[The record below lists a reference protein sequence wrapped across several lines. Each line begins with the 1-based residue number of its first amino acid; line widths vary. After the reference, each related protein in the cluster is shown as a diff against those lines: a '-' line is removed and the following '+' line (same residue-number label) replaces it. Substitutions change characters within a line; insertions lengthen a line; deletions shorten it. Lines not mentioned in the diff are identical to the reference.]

1 MFLSSYAVWHP
12 KPKYQNQSEHE
23 KKNWPLY
30 GSFFI
35 RSIIVI
41 TYNSMQL
48 DLIQKC
54 AESISKV
61 AGVSS

>member
-23 KKNWPLY
+23 KKTGHFMDL
-30 GSFFI
+30 SLF
-35 RSIIVI
+35 V
-41 TYNSMQL
+41 QL

-54 AESISKV
+54 ANSISKV
-61 AGVSS
+61 AGVSSWGKN